1 MTLQEIFNEALLGLP
16 VSFHCD
22 PATAASLRVGM
33 VKKYSLYKKR
43 MGKEIKM
50 IKESPDVESYYS
62 EHYIKCSY
70 DVTTNTITFNLEN
83 VRNKYR
89 DYSVTR
95 KPLESF

>member
-1 MTLQEIFNEALLGLP
+1 MTLQEIFNEVLLGLP

-43 MGKEIKM
+43 MGKE
-50 IKESPDVESYYS
+50 SPDVDSYYS

-70 DVTTNTITFNLEN
+70 EMTTNTITFNLEN

>member
-1 MTLQEIFNEALLGLP
+1 MTLQEIFNEVLLGLP

-50 IKESPDVESYYS
+50 SKESPDLSDYYNQ
-62 EHYIKCSY
+62 HYIKCSY
-70 DVTTNTITFNLEN
+70 EVVNQIITFNLEN